1 MLLKK
6 LSTNSDIA
14 LTLTEKS
21 TLSEPI
27 YLFEFINKA
36 TKVSYTCICTDL
48 ATETQK
54 VRVNLFEIIEGV
66 DDRLNGSLILG
77 YSGQYE
83 YIIYEQES
91 TINLDTSLAVGIVE
105 RGEMRLIK
113 DIESNSFVEYDFE
126 INYIEYE

>member
-6 LSTNSDIA
+6 STTNSDIA

-36 TKVSYTCICTDL
+36 TKVSYTCICADS
-48 ATETQK
+48 ATATQK
-54 VRVNLFEIIEGV
+54 ARVNLFKLIEGV
-66 DDRLNGSLILG
+66 DDRLNGSLVLG
-77 YSGQYE
+77 YAGQYE
-83 YIIYEQES
+83 YIIYEQLS
-91 TINLDTSLAVGIVE
+91 TTNLDTSLAVGIVE
-105 RGEMRLIK
+105 RGEMRLTNVV
-113 DIESNSFVEYDFE
+113 EGNNFVEYDYE